1 MLGIGATQRRV
12 LEYLQNLNNDTATS
26 IPTRITLIDGTHA
39 ETPATALLEA
49 RFRTAGARG
58 GAGLSGDGGS
68 TGPDGKDSPIA
79 IAVWEYTFL
88 LAPWLLPAATRRVIY
103 VETDSWFLASP
114 VGLWNHGL
122 GGGSGGG
129 DGVAVGWGA
138 AKSTGIMLLGLPAL
152 RNALWPVAAKAWCA
166 ATKSGWRAAAEASVE
181 GPGGDRAGGA
191 RGVGRA
197 QIVLRALD
205 RVRDMASFAR
215 SLARSLFAPAI

>member
-1 MLGIGATQRRV
+1 MRARARVCLPACSCAGVVHGCGALVGLVVLGIGATQRRV

-114 VGLWNHGL
+114 VGLWNQIDRC
-122 GGGSGGG
+122 SQ
-129 DGVAVGWGA
+129 
-138 AKSTGIMLLGLPAL
+138 L
-152 RNALWPVAAKAWCA
+152 RWH
-166 ATKSGWRAAAEASVE
+166 
-181 GPGGDRAGGA
+181 AG
-191 RGVGRA
+191 
-197 QIVLRALD
+197 
-205 RVRDMASFAR
+205 
-215 SLARSLFAPAI
+215 